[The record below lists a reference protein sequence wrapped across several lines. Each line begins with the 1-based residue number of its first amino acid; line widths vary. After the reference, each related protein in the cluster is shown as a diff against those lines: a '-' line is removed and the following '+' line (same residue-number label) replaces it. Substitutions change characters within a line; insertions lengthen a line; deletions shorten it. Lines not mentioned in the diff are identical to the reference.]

1 MNRQGRIPR
10 SRGGICG
17 VLLILLGVWGGLGP
31 FVSPYFHFGYTPDKT
46 WYYSTGRLY
55 FSIIPGAAA
64 RHGGRL
70 VVATTQSGGRI
81 FGGLL
86 SGAWF
91 VTGTNFVADVLHR
104 SVPFG
109 VQIVPASL
117 SGQALVLRGY
127 LELVALFT
135 GVGLL
140 LLFAGAL
147 AMGRFSMIG
156 ARDLA
161 ADGADG
167 YYTDFPAGQP
177 PSQADAA
184 SPAGQYPPATQYPA
198 ATSYPTAAGQ
208 FPDSPSAFP
217 DTTTAEFPPEATS

>member
-64 RHGGRL
+64 VLGGLLVLATRHRGVG
-70 VVATTQSGGRI
+70 I
-81 FGGLL
+81 FGGLLGVL

-161 ADGADG
+161 A
-167 YYTDFPAGQP
+167 TDFPAGQP

>member
-64 RHGGRL
+64 VLGGLLVLATRHRGVG
-70 VVATTQSGGRI
+70 I
-81 FGGLL
+81 FGGLLGVL

-104 SVPFG
+104 S
-109 VQIVPASL
+109 
-117 SGQALVLRGY
+117 ALVLRGY